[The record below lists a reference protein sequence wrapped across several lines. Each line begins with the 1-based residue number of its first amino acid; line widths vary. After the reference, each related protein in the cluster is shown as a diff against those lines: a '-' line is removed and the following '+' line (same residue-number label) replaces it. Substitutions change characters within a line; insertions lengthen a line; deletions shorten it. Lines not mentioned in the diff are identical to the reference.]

1 MSEPQAPRRARHL
14 LDPDDP
20 RPPASD
26 RQPRMGIETVQRYVM
41 SVLAATTILHLAIG
55 LVIAGLVIE
64 DEHRTS
70 QIGLCVLGGAF
81 GVISVAAAL
90 AIHGRSILS
99 PWLLLGTVPGIV
111 GVWLVL
117 A

>member
-1 MSEPQAPRRARHL
+1 MS
-14 LDPDDP
+14 
-20 RPPASD
+20 
-26 RQPRMGIETVQRYVM
+26 IETVQRYVM
-41 SVLAATTILHLAIG
+41 SVLAATTILHLAVG
-55 LVIAGLVIE
+55 LVIAGLMTD
-64 DEHRTS
+64 DEFRTS

-81 GVISVAAAL
+81 GVMAVAAAL
-90 AIHGRSILS
+90 AIHRRNPLS